1 MKFFLNVN
9 FTFRQDFPIY
19 MYIATRYTYLYG
31 RTQRGN
37 CSSCQIFCNIESS
50 CEARSSCRRSSPH
63 FTITASNLQDA
74 KCPYGLEALIRRCF
88 CSHGSLRT
96 AADGSSGSW
105 LKVALG
111 VAAISLNLL
120 FISPGTKIGSLLSDD
135 SWLNCD
141 MVSRSFGLRSCKY
154 WRKDEKL
161 EIRNTNIRLR
171 E

>member
-1 MKFFLNVN
+1 MGEKKRHAIDFI
-9 FTFRQDFPIY
+9 FTRQKFPI
-19 MYIATRYTYLYG
+19 ITCTYLYG
-31 RTQRGN
+31 RTQRGT

-50 CEARSSCRRSSPH
+50 CEARSSCLRSSPH

-74 KCPYGLEALIRRCF
+74 KCPYGLEALMRCCF

-120 FISPGTKIGSLLSDD
+120 LISPGTKIGSLLSDD
-135 SWLNCD
+135 SWLSCD

-154 WRKDEKL
+154 
-161 EIRNTNIRLR
+161 
-171 E
+171 